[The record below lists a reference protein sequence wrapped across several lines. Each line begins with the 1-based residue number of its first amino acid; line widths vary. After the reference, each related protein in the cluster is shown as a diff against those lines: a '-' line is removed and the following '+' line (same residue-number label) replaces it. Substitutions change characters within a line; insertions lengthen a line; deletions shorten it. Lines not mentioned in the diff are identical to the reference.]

1 MTITPV
7 SGPRTLQVLAEG
19 EGKYHSVDP
28 DGFREWVRENKDRS
42 LTPRLMSE
50 REAVERFVADGDYLV
65 YECNY
70 LMRGPSSLLREVMR
84 QGKRDLWLAG
94 KFTYPDVALL
104 VGAGCVSKVDCGFFL
119 PSRPV
124 QRAMSEGRLEL
135 YEYSNIVMTLRLQA
149 GAMGIP
155 FLPVRSFGGTTGFD
169 YSGAK
174 LIEDPYTGQPLS
186 LIPALNPDVALIHVN
201 QADVYGNA
209 RVFGTGTAHAEAAL
223 ASRKVILSAEEIV
236 DTEEIRKDPGRTCI
250 PYYAVDAVVEAPFGS
265 YPGTCPGVYASD
277 REGVMAVMQATALDR
292 VDAYLE
298 RWVQPFQD
306 DREMLDKVVG
316 AKKLLDMRRRE
327 VIKEGYRP

>member
-1 MTITPV
+1 MVITARPER
-7 SGPRTLQVLAEG
+7 SLKVLAEG
-19 EGKYHSVDP
+19 GAKYHPVDP
-28 DGFREWVRENKDRS
+28 VGFREWVRDHKDRS

-50 REAVERFVADGDYLV
+50 KEAVGRFVDDGDYLV

-70 LMRGPSSLLREVMR
+70 LMRGPASLIREVMR
-84 QGKRDLWLAG
+84 QRKRDIWLAG

-124 QRAMSEGRLEL
+124 QRGLSDGSLEIF
-135 YEYSNIVMTLRLQA
+135 EYSNVVMTLRLQA

-155 FLPVRSFGGTTGFD
+155 FLPVRSFGGTSGFEF
-169 YSGAK
+169 SGAK
-174 LIEDPYTGQPLS
+174 LIEDPYTRLPVT
-186 LIPALNPDVALIHVN
+186 LIPALNPDVAIIHVH

-209 RVFGTGTAHAEAAL
+209 RVFGTGTAHVDAAL

-236 DTEEIRKDPGRTCI
+236 DSDEIRRDPGRTCI

-277 REGVMAVMQATALDR
+277 REGVMAAMQATATDN
-292 VDAYLE
+292 VQAYIDK
-298 RWVQPFQD
+298 WIDPFED
-306 DREMLDKVVG
+306 DREMLEKLVG
-316 AKKLLDMRRRE
+316 ARKLLDMRRRE
-327 VIKEGYRP
+327 EIREGYRP